1 MTVHLDTEA
10 KIVTASHSRTLSHQ
24 AENLPIALASGLMN
38 EWFGM
43 LAQVGALC

>member
-1 MTVHLDTEA
+1 
-10 KIVTASHSRTLSHQ
+10 VTAPHRRTLFHQ

-38 EWFGM
+38 EWFGL